1 MKVRVTL
8 PKSQYGNEVTANAR
22 QMSMWGGANVNEFKT
37 PDLTSRKSL
46 TRVPRNE
53 ANLEA
58 EGGETAMG
66 DINKDGMA
74 EFYKISGP
82 RHSSGGVPLNLPE
95 NTFIFSDTRAM
106 LIKDP
111 DLLAYFGMP
120 TKKGKKTYTPAEI
133 SNHINKKGN
142 EYRKM
147 LQDKNSD
154 TLQVRTAEM
163 MLKNINLKLGSL
175 ALAQESIKGFP
186 QGIPVIAMP
195 YLESKGIKPEMLLPQ
210 TQPGE
215 ENIQDVPTES
225 YNQGPIQE
233 EPEAQQMMA
242 PDQEMMGQQMM
253 SPEMMQ
259 GVSPEMMMMY
269 GGSYY
274 NPVMEYGGVPRNYMR
289 AGGQT
294 NSRVRI
300 TLPVLQ
306 PGGTT
311 GDPDKAFN
319 SWNDNWTKYILQH
332 ERDAGMSGGKAA
344 TKNNTSYQNTYS
356 DDKWTGTNKNKMR
369 EYITDT
375 VDELKNLG
383 VDYNSL
389 PHEMQVRLVDYKFNT
404 RRSIKDLTLAA
415 SGNIDPT
422 TMGGTVKDIPDFDY
436 NSFLTNP
443 SSIASIDEAKINGA
457 YQTGKNVTAKPDE
470 YVRNF
475 KDNFVPR
482 SLMWNNFD
490 FNSNNP
496 TTNKTPREFYIDNQT
511 KYNYEPTFAKDAY
524 TKKNQAA
531 AFDETLSEYT
541 TATATPVTQTPV
553 TTPVNQAPATTNQQ
567 SATPSNSTTPAKT
580 ETTPVTAAD
589 NAGKKSNYPK
599 VGDAGFDKNQL
610 KVGDIYQTT
619 DGKLRKVTSQ
629 PRQFTIDEE
638 SEDFTKIFNKNKGF
652 AQQYAAI
659 EETFNDPDVK
669 NAFVEQFTKGLD
681 NNQYFG
687 DKITAEQKAELR
699 KLSPDQIV
707 KQFLEFE
714 KANLALQA
722 HGQNIEGF
730 SETGADINKK
740 LRAIGITPPS
750 GTSGIGQQLSYIAY
764 RDLLKY
770 RDDKDAPSAL
780 KQKLAPYSIQQ
791 VGKFNDKIVGDAA
804 GSISR
809 ADNVLANTTRG
820 QIAGY
825 DFGKYGEEEFIPE
838 QPVDETVTQDETK
851 QDVTTQP
858 PMAGGAPWWAQDEAI
873 NLATF
878 GNLYNINKQL
888 PFVAP
893 YEPPQMFASYIDPDR
908 QIAAINESAGQAVQG
923 LTSYSGPQAFSSRM
937 SDLQGN
943 AAKSIADTL
952 SSVNNANQN
961 IYNQANQINV
971 GLIDAGRKASADRAT
986 NIFDK
991 TTVANQQFEN
1001 SKNQARQQYVQ
1012 SYTNAITN
1020 AAKAQGLNTLYPQ
1033 YRVDPSTGGMIFP
1046 TGVGKPFDGSQ
1057 KASTY
1062 DWDEVAKRKD
1072 KFKTQFNIGDKEAT
1086 QMAKDDYDREYKTS
1100 SQQSGID
1107 PNYFTQYKG
1116 LFN

>member
-8 PKSQYGNEVTANAR
+8 PKAQYGNEITANAR

-37 PDLTSRKSL
+37 PDLKSRKAL
-46 TRVPRNE
+46 TRVPRDE

-120 TKKGKKTYTPAEI
+120 TKKGKKAYTPAEI

-242 PDQEMMGQQMM
+242 PDQQPVDPQ
-253 SPEMMQ
+253 MMQ

-274 NPVMEYGGVPRNYMR
+274 NPVLEYGGMPYMR
-289 AGGQT
+289 EGGQSR
-294 NSRVRI
+294 SRVRI
-300 TLPVLQ
+300 TLPVLET
-306 PGGTT
+306 GGTST
-311 GDPDKAFN
+311 GDPIDTAFN
-319 SWNDNWTKYILQH
+319 NWNDNWTKYILKH
-332 ERDAGMSGGKAA
+332 ERDAGMTGGKEA
-344 TKNNTSYQNTYS
+344 TQKNKSYQNTYS
-356 DDKWTGTNKNKMR
+356 DDNWTGANKTKMKKH
-369 EYITDT
+369 IKNT
-375 VDELKNLG
+375 VDELTNLG

-389 PHEMQVRLVDYKFNT
+389 PPEMQVRLVDYKFNT
-404 RRSIKDLTLAA
+404 GRSIKDLVLVA
-415 SGNIDPT
+415 SGNVDPS
-422 TMGGTVKDIPDFDY
+422 TMGGIVKDVQNFDY

-443 SSIASIDEAKINGA
+443 DSVSSIDEAKIYGS
-457 YQTGKNVTAKPDE
+457 YQTGQNLSAQPDV
-470 YVRNF
+470 YVKNF

-490 FNSNNP
+490 FNSNTP
-496 TTNKTPREFYIDNQT
+496 KTDKTPREFYTENQ
-511 KYNYEPTFAKDAY
+511 KQYKYEPTFAKDAY
-524 TKKNQAA
+524 SKKNQGA
-531 AFDETLSEYT
+531 AFDKTLSEYT
-541 TATATPVTQTPV
+541 PTNTPPVTQT
-553 TTPVNQAPATTNQQ
+553 QAATTQQ
-567 SATPSNSTTPAKT
+567 STTTTSSTTPTKT
-580 ETTPVTAAD
+580 ETKPVTASD

-599 VGDAGFDKNQL
+599 EGDTGFDKTQL
-610 KVGDIYQTT
+610 KVGDIYQTK

-629 PRQFTIDEE
+629 PRQFTLDEK
-638 SEDFTKIFNKNKGF
+638 SDDFTKIFNSNKGY

-659 EETFNDPDVK
+659 EETFSDPDVK
-669 NAFVEQFTKGLD
+669 AAFVEQFKKGLD
-681 NNQYFG
+681 NDQYFG
-687 DKITAEQKAELR
+687 EKITQAQKDELR

-707 KQFLEFE
+707 QQFLEFE

-722 HGQNIEGF
+722 HGYDVSEAG
-730 SETGADINKK
+730 ETGADINRK
-740 LRAIGITPPS
+740 LKQIGITPPS
-750 GTSGIGQQLSYIAY
+750 GVSGIGQQLSYIAY

-770 RDDKDAPSAL
+770 RDAKDTPQAI
-780 KQKLAPYSIQQ
+780 KEKLAPYSIQQ
-791 VGKFNDKIVGDAA
+791 AGNFNDKITGDKA

-820 QIAGY
+820 QLAGY
-825 DFGKYGEEEFIPE
+825 DFGQYGEEEYKEPSPTTETEKDQTTETDQNIPSA
-838 QPVDETVTQDETK
+838 PGFT
-851 QDVTTQP
+851 
-858 PMAGGAPWWAQDEAI
+858 PWWAQDEVL

-908 QIAAINESAGQAVQG
+908 QIAAINEAAGQAVQG
-923 LTSYSGPQAFSSRM
+923 LTSYSGPQAFSARM

-952 SSVNNANQN
+952 ASVNNANQN

-971 GLIDAGRKASADRAT
+971 GLIDAGRKAAADRAT

-1001 SKNQARQQYVQ
+1001 AKKQALQQYTQ
-1012 SYTNAITN
+1012 AYTNAITN
-1020 AAKAQGLNTLYPQ
+1020 RAKTQALNTLYPQ
-1033 YRVDPSTGGMIFP
+1033 YQVDPSSGGFILP
-1046 TGVGKPFDGSQ
+1046 TGVSKPFDGSQ
-1057 KASTY
+1057 TASAEY
-1062 DWDEVAKRKD
+1062 DWDEIARRKEKIKSQMGVDDNKAAQFAK
-1072 KFKTQFNIGDKEAT
+1072 EE
-1086 QMAKDDYDREYKTS
+1086 YDREYKSKT
-1100 SQQSGID
+1100 QNTGVD
-1107 PNYFTQYKG
+1107 PNYFTQYKD
-1116 LFN
+1116 LFS

>member
-8 PKSQYGNEVTANAR
+8 PKAQYGNEVTANAR

-37 PDLTSRKSL
+37 PNLTSRKAL

-133 SNHINKKGN
+133 SNHISKKGN

-215 ENIQDVPTES
+215 ENIQDAPTES

-242 PDQEMMGQQMM
+242 PDQQPVDPQ
-253 SPEMMQ
+253 MMQ

-274 NPVMEYGGVPRNYMR
+274 NPVMEYGGVPYMR
-289 AGGQT
+289 EGGQSR
-294 NSRVRI
+294 SRVRI
-300 TLPVLQ
+300 SLPIFQ
-306 PGGTT
+306 NAGTTT
-311 GDPDKAFN
+311 GDPINTAFN
-319 SWNDNWTKYILQH
+319 SWNDNWTKYILKH
-332 ERDAGMSGGKAA
+332 ERDAGSTGGKAA
-344 TKNNTSYQNTYS
+344 TQGNKPYQSKYS
-356 DDKWTGTNKNKMR
+356 DENWTGSNKTKMKEHIR
-369 EYITDT
+369 QT
-375 VDELKNLG
+375 VDELTKLG

-389 PHEMQVRLVDYKFNT
+389 KPEMQVRLVDYKFNT
-404 RRSIKDLTLAA
+404 GRSIEDLVLVA
-415 SGNIDPT
+415 SGNVDPS
-422 TMGGTVKDIPDFDY
+422 TMGGTVKDVPNFDY

-443 SSIASIDEAKINGA
+443 NSFASIDDAKINGS
-457 YQTGKNVTAKPDE
+457 YQTGKNLDAKPDE
-470 YVRNF
+470 YVKNF

-490 FNSNNP
+490 FKNNTP
-496 TTNKTPREFYIDNQT
+496 KTTETPREFYTENQQQ
-511 KYNYEPTFAKDAY
+511 YNYEPTFAKEAY
-524 TKKNQAA
+524 TKKNQGT
-531 AFDETLSEYT
+531 AFDKTLSEYT
-541 TATATPVTQTPV
+541 PATATPVTQTQPATNQPS
-553 TTPVNQAPATTNQQ
+553 TTPTQ
-567 SATPSNSTTPAKT
+567 SATTQTSTTPTGSTTTAKT
-580 ETTPVTAAD
+580 ETTAVTASD
-589 NAGKKSNYPK
+589 DAGKKSNYPK
-599 VGDAGFDKNQL
+599 EGDTGFDKTQL
-610 KVGDIYQTT
+610 KVGDIYQTK
-619 DGKLRKVTSQ
+619 DDKLRKVTSQ
-629 PRQFTIDEE
+629 PRQFTIDEK
-638 SEDFTKIFNKNKGF
+638 SNDFTKIFNNNKGF

-659 EETFNDPDVK
+659 EETFSDTDVK
-669 NAFVEQFTKGLD
+669 DAFVEQFKKGLD
-681 NNQYFG
+681 NNDYFG
-687 DKITAEQKAELR
+687 EKITEAQKNELR
-699 KLSPDQIV
+699 NLSPDEIV

-722 HGQNIEGF
+722 HGYDVSVAG
-730 SETGADINKK
+730 ETGADINTK
-740 LRAIGITPPS
+740 LKQIGITPPS

-770 RDDKDAPSAL
+770 RDDKDAPPAL
-780 KQKLAPYSIQQ
+780 KEKLKPYSIQQ
-791 VGKFNDKIVGDAA
+791 AGNFNDKITGDKA

-820 QIAGY
+820 QLAGY
-825 DFGKYGEEEFIPE
+825 DPGKYAEEEFTEPSTTTETETDQPTQTNQNIPGV
-838 QPVDETVTQDETK
+838 PGFT
-851 QDVTTQP
+851 
-858 PMAGGAPWWAQDEAI
+858 PWWAQDEVL

-923 LTSYSGPQAFSSRM
+923 LTSYSGPQAFSARM

-952 SSVNNANQN
+952 SSINNANQN

-971 GLIDAGRKASADRAT
+971 GLIDAGRKAAADRAT

-1001 SKNQARQQYVQ
+1001 AKNQARQQYTQ
-1012 SYTNAITN
+1012 AYTNALTN
-1020 AAKAQGLNTLYPQ
+1020 RGKTQALNVLNPQ
-1033 YRVDPSTGGMIFP
+1033 YQVDPSSGGFVLP
-1046 TGVGKPFDGSQ
+1046 TGVSKPFDGSQ
-1057 KASTY
+1057 TASAEY
-1062 DWDEVAKRKD
+1062 DWDEIAKRKEKIKSQMGVD
-1072 KFKTQFNIGDKEAT
+1072 DNKAAQFAKE
-1086 QMAKDDYDREYKTS
+1086 QYDREYNSKT
-1100 SQQSGID
+1100 QNTGVD
-1107 PNYFTQYKG
+1107 PNYYTQYKG
-1116 LFN
+1116 LFS